1 MFTLES
7 MLQAGWRYGVDA
19 GSGETRYVNM
29 ANGGPLFV
37 YVKDGKIVRMTPI
50 EFDDRD
56 PQPWTIKAK
65 GKEFTPP
72 RKTSLAPHGQTV
84 KSTIYSPDRILYPMK
99 RVDFDPNGERN
110 PQNRGVS
117 GYERI
122 SWDEALDIVAN
133 EIKRQKTVHGN
144 GAIACSH
151 PSHHAW
157 GNIGYY
163 LSALRKFENAVGMTE
178 VHHNPD
184 SWEGWYWGATH
195 HWGGSMRVGQSE
207 TYGTVED
214 CLKEAEM
221 VVFWS
226 SNPESNSGAYGA
238 LEGTIRRQWLKE
250 AGIKLVH
257 IDPYYNDSIQLLGGK
272 WIAPRPTSSPA
283 LAIAIAYVWITE
295 GTYDKN
301 YVATHTHGFEKW
313 ADYVLGKSD
322 GIPKS
327 PEWQEAETG
336 VPASDVRALA
346 REWASKKT
354 YLGAGAWGNG
364 HGGACRN
371 ATGIQWART
380 MVCLIAMQGLGKPG
394 VNMGN
399 LQWGTPL
406 DFNFYFPGY
415 AEGGMSGDYS
425 HTAMGVTLYQRM
437 PQLPSINTNTQVIP
451 RMQLPEAIIDGKAE
465 GYVWN
470 GSSIEAQFQKITY
483 PKPGFSPV
491 HMLWKYGGSLIASM
505 PNSSRYINMFRHP
518 NLEFLV
524 SQNIWLHGDTEFAD
538 IILPACT
545 NFERYD
551 ISEWAGLGGY
561 AHHGEQQLNHRVI
574 TFQHKCIEPLGES
587 KSDFWIFQKIC
598 ERLGLA
604 AYFTEG
610 VGELGWVKRQFDGS
624 DLPKHISWKEF
635 VRKGYFVVPTEKE
648 EQRAPLSWNWFYEGR
663 KKDVP
668 EPMPL
673 PSDYSEEYLK
683 GLQTQSGKIEFDC
696 ESLKRFD
703 PMSEDRPP
711 IAKYQRPA
719 EFPNAQGLR
728 RLSVAAHLAA
738 SAVLVPHA
746 DGRQGQ
752 LPERH
757 PRSSRARR
765 RLLLLGA
772 AHPSRRC
779 EGARNPR
786 QRSRSLAQRA
796 RLRGLRRQS
805 HAPDA
810 PGRRALRTAPRAST
824 IPSAS
829 RGSRPTAAAA

>member
-1 MFTLES
+1 
-7 MLQAGWRYGVDA
+7 
-19 GSGETRYVNM
+19 
-29 ANGGPLFV
+29 
-37 YVKDGKIVRMTPI
+37 
-50 EFDDRD
+50 
-56 PQPWTIKAK
+56 
-65 GKEFTPP
+65 
-72 RKTSLAPHGQTV
+72 
-84 KSTIYSPDRILYPMK
+84 
-99 RVDFDPNGERN
+99 
-110 PQNRGVS
+110 
-117 GYERI
+117 
-122 SWDEALDIVAN
+122 
-133 EIKRQKTVHGN
+133 
-144 GAIACSH
+144 
-151 PSHHAW
+151 
-157 GNIGYY
+157 
-163 LSALRKFENAVGMTE
+163 
-178 VHHNPD
+178 
-184 SWEGWYWGATH
+184 
-195 HWGGSMRVGQSE
+195 
-207 TYGTVED
+207 
-214 CLKEAEM
+214 
-221 VVFWS
+221 
-226 SNPESNSGAYGA
+226 
-238 LEGTIRRQWLKE
+238 
-250 AGIKLVH
+250 
-257 IDPYYNDSIQLLGGK
+257 
-272 WIAPRPTSSPA
+272 
-283 LAIAIAYVWITE
+283 
-295 GTYDKN
+295 
-301 YVATHTHGFEKW
+301 
-313 ADYVLGKSD
+313 
-322 GIPKS
+322 
-327 PEWQEAETG
+327 
-336 VPASDVRALA
+336 
-346 REWASKKT
+346 
-354 YLGAGAWGNG
+354 
-364 HGGACRN
+364 
-371 ATGIQWART
+371 

-587 KSDFWIFQKIC
+587 KSDFWIFQKVC

-673 PSDYSEEYLK
+673 PSDYSQGYFK
-683 GLQTQSGKIEFDC
+683 GSANADRQDRVRLRELEALRSVERGPAADREVSTSGGV
-696 ESLKRFD
+696 
-703 PMSEDRPP
+703 SER
-711 IAKYQRPA
+711 
-719 EFPNAQGLR
+719 QGLR
-728 RLSVAAHLAA
+728 GLSVAAHLAA

-757 PRSSRARR
+757 PGPSRARR

-779 EGARNPR
+779 EGARDSR
-786 QRSRSLAQRA
+786 QRSRSFAQRA
-796 RLRGLRRQS
+796 RLRGR
-805 HAPDA
+805 APPKSRIGCA
-810 PGRRALRTAPRAST
+810 RASCIRTALRAST

-829 RGSRPTAAAA
+829 RGSRPTEAAA